1 MIYLVRHGQTE
12 FNRIGRLQ
20 GHVDSPLTPL
30 GIDQAE
36 RIGALLKTLID
47 DPADWLLE
55 ASSLGR
61 TEHTARIIAGVLG
74 MGEVVLDDRLR
85 EVSMGSWDGLTFEEI
100 AAIAPDVVAAAT
112 RSSLFFHSPDGETY
126 GAMSA
131 RMRAWLDQALADS
144 RPRIAVSHGVSGRVL
159 RGLYADLDW
168 EAAVLMDAPQDA
180 IFRLDEGQIERINC
194 EPAALASV
202 EAQR

>member
-30 GIDQAE
+30 GVDQAE
-36 RIGALLKTLID
+36 RVGALLKTLID
-47 DPADWLLE
+47 DPAAWVLE

-74 MGEVVLDDRLR
+74 MDEVVLDERLR
-85 EVSMGSWDGLTFEEI
+85 EVSMGSWDGLTIEEI
-100 AAIAPDVVAAAT
+100 AAIAPETVAAAP

-126 GAMSA
+126 EAMAA
-131 RMRAWLDQALADS
+131 RMRAWLDQALSDG

-168 EAAVLMDAPQDA
+168 EAAVLMAAPQDA
-180 IFRLDEGQIERINC
+180 IFRLDGGRIDRIDC